1 MEMNMGKFSEKLV
14 GLLELAKK
22 KKNVLEYQ
30 EISDYFKDQPLDAEQ
45 MDKIFDFLEASGVDV
60 LRITENSADDLM
72 LDDDMDIDGLDD
84 EEEVEP
90 VKKFSPAKSRQQAQE
105 DDEPEEKSKRSS
117 QPKVTPIHRTV
128 TKKMPGTGMEVCVI
142 KPTSV
147 EDARE
152 ITETLLANRTVVL
165 NLEGL
170 DVDIAQRI
178 IDFTSGSCFAIS
190 GNLQKISHYIF
201 IITPASV
208 DISGDFQ
215 DFFGGAGSFEMP
227 INNGMS

>member
-1 MEMNMGKFSEKLV
+1 MSV
-14 GLLELAKK
+14 
-22 KKNVLEYQ
+22 
-30 EISDYFKDQPLDAEQ
+30 
-45 MDKIFDFLEASGVDV
+45 MDKFLKAIQLNGEDDSGYYD
-60 LRITENSADDLM
+60 ADDGYYDAPSKVESINNAAPISKDDSA
-72 LDDDMDIDGLDD
+72 LDSS
-84 EEEVEP
+84 EEK
-90 VKKFSPAKSRQQAQE
+90 VKKSVPKTTPSRSRKAL
-105 DDEPEEKSKRSS
+105 SAA
-117 QPKVTPIHRTV
+117 
-128 TKKMPGTGMEVCVI
+128 GMEVCVI

-190 GNLQKISHYIF
+190 GNLQKISRYIF

-215 DFFGGAGSFEMP
+215 NILSGTFGGGISEGP
-227 INNGMS
+227 HQID

>member
-1 MEMNMGKFSEKLV
+1 MSFVDKFLTAIQLNGDE
-14 GLLELAKK
+14 
-22 KKNVLEYQ
+22 
-30 EISDYFKDQPLDAEQ
+30 DQ
-45 MDKIFDFLEASGVDV
+45 GYY
-60 LRITENSADDLM
+60 
-72 LDDDMDIDGLDD
+72 
-84 EEEVEP
+84 
-90 VKKFSPAKSRQQAQE
+90 
-105 DDEPEEKSKRSS
+105 DEPDDSFTSKVESINNQAPIGKDDPSIEVKEEKK
-117 QPKVTPIHRTV
+117 PAKVTPRP
-128 TKKMPGTGMEVCVI
+128 KKSLSAAGMEVCVI

-190 GNLQKISHYIF
+190 GNLQKISRYIF

-215 DFFGGAGSFEMP
+215 NILNGTFGGGISEGP
-227 INNGMS
+227 QQID

>member
-1 MEMNMGKFSEKLV
+1 MSV
-14 GLLELAKK
+14 
-22 KKNVLEYQ
+22 
-30 EISDYFKDQPLDAEQ
+30 
-45 MDKIFDFLEASGVDV
+45 MDKFLNAMKLNDEED
-60 LRITENSADDLM
+60 EYYDDYY
-72 LDDDMDIDGLDD
+72 DD
-84 EEEVEP
+84 EPEP
-90 VKKFSPAKSRQQAQE
+90 VKKPAPVRE
-105 DDEPEEKSKRSS
+105 DSNPDEERIVRKPT
-117 QPKVTPIHRTV
+117 PKVTPMRQ

-142 KPTSV
+142 KPTTV

-215 DFFGGAGSFEMP
+215 EILSGSFDVP
-227 INNGMS
+227 INNGI

>member
-1 MEMNMGKFSEKLV
+1 MGV
-14 GLLELAKK
+14 
-22 KKNVLEYQ
+22 
-30 EISDYFKDQPLDAEQ
+30 
-45 MDKIFDFLEASGVDV
+45 MDKFI
-60 LRITENSADDLM
+60 SAMKLSEDEDDGYY
-72 LDDDMDIDGLDD
+72 DDDFYDD
-84 EEEVEP
+84 DPEP
-90 VKKFSPAKSRQQAQE
+90 MRKPVSSKDTDNAE
-105 DDEPEEKSKRSS
+105 DDKVRKLT
-117 QPKVTPIHRTV
+117 PKVTPLRQ
-128 TKKMPGTGMEVCVI
+128 TKKVGAGMEVCVI
-142 KPTSV
+142 KPNTV

-215 DFFGGAGSFEMP
+215 EILSGSFDVP
-227 INNGMS
+227 INNGI

>member
-1 MEMNMGKFSEKLV
+1 MSV
-14 GLLELAKK
+14 
-22 KKNVLEYQ
+22 
-30 EISDYFKDQPLDAEQ
+30 
-45 MDKIFDFLEASGVDV
+45 MDKFLNYMRLNGE
-60 LRITENSADDLM
+60 EDDEYY
-72 LDDDMDIDGLDD
+72 DDDYLDD
-84 EEEVEP
+84 EEDLEP
-90 VKKFSPAKSRQQAQE
+90 APKKLSSPKIKDMEPYEDAGAAKKLS
-105 DDEPEEKSKRSS
+105 PGNKI
-117 QPKVTPIHRTV
+117 TPISKSSSRR
-128 TKKMPGTGMEVCVI
+128 MNNGAGMEVCVI

-178 IDFTSGSCFAIS
+178 IDFTSGSCFAIG

-215 DFFGGAGSFEMP
+215 DIFGGSFEMP
-227 INNGMS
+227 LNN

>member
-1 MEMNMGKFSEKLV
+1 MGV
-14 GLLELAKK
+14 
-22 KKNVLEYQ
+22 
-30 EISDYFKDQPLDAEQ
+30 
-45 MDKIFDFLEASGVDV
+45 MDKFLNYMKLNDE
-60 LRITENSADDLM
+60 
-72 LDDDMDIDGLDD
+72 DDDYYDDYDDYDDG
-84 EEEVEP
+84 
-90 VKKFSPAKSRQQAQE
+90 
-105 DDEPEEKSKRSS
+105 DEPEIPSRKVTPSKESS
-117 QPKVTPIHRTV
+117 FDAESTKKPVAKVTPIH
-128 TKKMPGTGMEVCVI
+128 TKKVSGNGMEVCVI
-142 KPTSV
+142 KPTTV

-170 DVDIAQRI
+170 DVEVAQRI

-215 DFFGGAGSFEMP
+215 EILSGSFDVP
-227 INNGMS
+227 INSGF

>member
-1 MEMNMGKFSEKLV
+1 MSVLDKF
-14 GLLELAKK
+14 
-22 KKNVLEYQ
+22 
-30 EISDYFKDQPLDAEQ
+30 LDAIRLN
-45 MDKIFDFLEASGVDV
+45 DDFDDDDEFFDDEDLEALDEEKPKH
-60 LRITENSADDLM
+60 RFFKK
-72 LDDDMDIDGLDD
+72 LDDDDD
-84 EEEVEP
+84 EDEEVEY
-90 VKKFSPAKSRQQAQE
+90 VKPEKKVAPKQTKAPKQTVKQAT
-105 DDEPEEKSKRSS
+105 PSASSKI
-117 QPKVTPIHRTV
+117 TPMR
-128 TKKMPGTGMEVCVI
+128 KKNSGNGTMEVCVI

-215 DFFGGAGSFEMP
+215 DIFGGAGSFEMP

>member
-1 MEMNMGKFSEKLV
+1 MKKERNAILGV
-14 GLLELAKK
+14 GLITVLLASCS
-22 KKNVLEYQ
+22 Q
-30 EISDYFKDQPLDAEQ
+30 QPQSNLTV
-45 MDKIFDFLEASGVDV
+45 S
-60 LRITENSADDLM
+60 
-72 LDDDMDIDGLDD
+72 GLDPQNFVAD
-84 EEEVEP
+84 
-90 VKKFSPAKSRQQAQE
+90 VKGKPTSLYTLKNSN
-105 DDEPEEKSKRSS
+105 
-117 QPKVTPIHRTV
+117 
-128 TKKMPGTGMEVCVI
+128 GMEVCVI
-142 KPTSV
+142 KPTSI

-201 IITPASV
+201 IITPAVV

-215 DFFGGAGSFEMP
+215 DIFGGSFDVP
-227 INNGMS
+227 IN

>member
-1 MEMNMGKFSEKLV
+1 MGV
-14 GLLELAKK
+14 
-22 KKNVLEYQ
+22 
-30 EISDYFKDQPLDAEQ
+30 
-45 MDKIFDFLEASGVDV
+45 MDKFLNYMKLNGE
-60 LRITENSADDLM
+60 DDEEYY
-72 LDDDMDIDGLDD
+72 DDDYLDD
-84 EEEVEP
+84 EEMEP
-90 VKKFSPAKSRQQAQE
+90 APAPRRVPASKARDMDEYEEERMSPSSTRRLSSSS
-105 DDEPEEKSKRSS
+105 SKI
-117 QPKVTPIHRTV
+117 TPIKQNTSRRSV
-128 TKKMPGTGMEVCVI
+128 SGSGMEVCVI

-178 IDFTSGSCFAIS
+178 IDFTSGSCYAIS

-215 DFFGGAGSFEMP
+215 DIFNDSFEMP
-227 INNGMS
+227 IKN

>member
-1 MEMNMGKFSEKLV
+1 
-14 GLLELAKK
+14 
-22 KKNVLEYQ
+22 
-30 EISDYFKDQPLDAEQ
+30 
-45 MDKIFDFLEASGVDV
+45 MDKFLNYMKLNGE
-60 LRITENSADDLM
+60 E
-72 LDDDMDIDGLDD
+72 DD
-84 EEEVEP
+84 EYYDEDYLDEDEEIEPARSSKKASVSKTREVEEEYEERP
-90 VKKFSPAKSRQQAQE
+90 VKKPQPANKITPINKPAVR
-105 DDEPEEKSKRSS
+105 RSS
-117 QPKVTPIHRTV
+117 
-128 TKKMPGTGMEVCVI
+128 GGAGMEVCVI

-147 EDARE
+147 EEARE

-178 IDFTSGSCFAIS
+178 IDFTSGSCFAIG

-215 DFFGGAGSFEMP
+215 DIFGGSFEMP
-227 INNGMS
+227 INNQ

>member
-1 MEMNMGKFSEKLV
+1 MGV
-14 GLLELAKK
+14 
-22 KKNVLEYQ
+22 
-30 EISDYFKDQPLDAEQ
+30 
-45 MDKIFDFLEASGVDV
+45 MDKFLNYMKLNGEDDDEYFDEDY
-60 LRITENSADDLM
+60 
-72 LDDDMDIDGLDD
+72 LDDDEEIEAAPSRKAQIQKMKD
-84 EEEVEP
+84 EDEAEERAARRAAP
-90 VKKFSPAKSRQQAQE
+90 SNKI
-105 DDEPEEKSKRSS
+105 
-117 QPKVTPIHRTV
+117 TPIKQPAARRS
-128 TKKMPGTGMEVCVI
+128 MGGAGMEVCVI

-178 IDFTSGSCFAIS
+178 IDFTSGSCYAIS

-215 DFFGGAGSFEMP
+215 DIFGGSFEMP
-227 INNGMS
+227 INNRK

>member
-1 MEMNMGKFSEKLV
+1 MGLMDSFINAMKISE
-14 GLLELAKK
+14 GNE
-22 KKNVLEYQ
+22 E
-30 EISDYFKDQPLDAEQ
+30 DGMF
-45 MDKIFDFLEASGVDV
+45 
-60 LRITENSADDLM
+60 
-72 LDDDMDIDGLDD
+72 DDDGYYDD
-84 EEEVEP
+84 EDVM
-90 VKKFSPAKSRQQAQE
+90 
-105 DDEPEEKSKRSS
+105 EEKTPVSLRSQDPVSEPKR
-117 QPKVTPIHRTV
+117 QPARSITPVRQKKVV
-128 TKKMPGTGMEVCVI
+128 GSGMEVCVI

-165 NLEGL
+165 NMEGL

-178 IDFTSGSCFAIS
+178 IDFTSGSCYAIS

-215 DFFGGAGSFEMP
+215 EILSGSFDVP
-227 INNGMS
+227 ALNN

>member
-1 MEMNMGKFSEKLV
+1 MSV
-14 GLLELAKK
+14 
-22 KKNVLEYQ
+22 
-30 EISDYFKDQPLDAEQ
+30 
-45 MDKIFDFLEASGVDV
+45 MDKFLKAIQLNG
-60 LRITENSADDLM
+60 
-72 LDDDMDIDGLDD
+72 DDDSGYYDD
-84 EEEVEP
+84 YDDSY
-90 VKKFSPAKSRQQAQE
+90 SPA
-105 DDEPEEKSKRSS
+105 SKIESINNS
-117 QPKVTPIHRTV
+117 TPISKEDNISEPSDDKI
-128 TKKMPGTGMEVCVI
+128 KKMPAKTSPSRNKKALSAAGMEVCVI

-178 IDFTSGSCFAIS
+178 IDFTSGSTFAIS
-190 GNLQKISHYIF
+190 GNLQKISRYIF

-215 DFFGGAGSFEMP
+215 SMINGAFGAGLADGP
-227 INNGMS
+227 QQID

>member
-1 MEMNMGKFSEKLV
+1 MSV
-14 GLLELAKK
+14 
-22 KKNVLEYQ
+22 
-30 EISDYFKDQPLDAEQ
+30 
-45 MDKIFDFLEASGVDV
+45 MDKFLNAMKLNPEEDEYYDDDFYDDDPEPIRKPSVVKEDS
-60 LRITENSADDLM
+60 SAD
-72 LDDDMDIDGLDD
+72 
-84 EEEVEP
+84 EP
-90 VKKFSPAKSRQQAQE
+90 VKKPS
-105 DDEPEEKSKRSS
+105 
-117 QPKVTPIHRTV
+117 PKVTPMRQM
-128 TKKMPGTGMEVCVI
+128 KKMPGTGMEVCVI

-215 DFFGGAGSFEMP
+215 EILSGSFDVP
-227 INNGMS
+227 INNGI

>member
-1 MEMNMGKFSEKLV
+1 MGVMDKFLNYMKLNEDDDDFYDDGYYDDEPIENKPPKQLV
-14 GLLELAKK
+14 KDD
-22 KKNVLEYQ
+22 
-30 EISDYFKDQPLDAEQ
+30 ISD
-45 MDKIFDFLEASGVDV
+45 
-60 LRITENSADDLM
+60 
-72 LDDDMDIDGLDD
+72 
-84 EEEVEP
+84 EEDNRP
-90 VKKFSPAKSRQQAQE
+90 VKKTV
-105 DDEPEEKSKRSS
+105 
-117 QPKVTPIHRTV
+117 PKVTPMRQ
-128 TKKMPGTGMEVCVI
+128 TKKTGNGMEVCVI
-142 KPTSV
+142 KPTSI

-201 IITPASV
+201 IITPAIV

-215 DFFGGAGSFEMP
+215 EILSGSFDVP
-227 INNGMS
+227 INNGL

>member
-1 MEMNMGKFSEKLV
+1 MGV
-14 GLLELAKK
+14 
-22 KKNVLEYQ
+22 
-30 EISDYFKDQPLDAEQ
+30 
-45 MDKIFDFLEASGVDV
+45 MDKFINYMKLNE
-60 LRITENSADDLM
+60 
-72 LDDDMDIDGLDD
+72 DDDFYDD
-84 EEEVEP
+84 DYY
-90 VKKFSPAKSRQQAQE
+90 
-105 DDEPEEKSKRSS
+105 DDEPIDNRSQKQSVMKEEAVPEDEKVVKKTT
-117 QPKVTPIHRTV
+117 PKVTPMRQS
-128 TKKMPGTGMEVCVI
+128 KKTGNGMEVCVI
-142 KPTSV
+142 KPTSI

-201 IITPASV
+201 IITPAIV

-215 DFFGGAGSFEMP
+215 EILSGSFDVP
-227 INNGMS
+227 INNGI